1 MNAYTTEVQQPQ
13 SPTARLLD
21 EIALFGYRPSGD
33 EHDYRPLPDAETV
46 EIGVA
51 GIFESLETMFTNTR
65 LEDELSEVLWAVAN
79 VFHRRLTQ
87 TQKKLDD
94 NETEQRTL
102 LAAQDGSE
110 ISSVELERKAAAGDT
125 LTEIRNAFEAMRD
138 LAADHYRSSVGCEW
152 LPRTGSKTS
161 YNGLTAAV
169 IDSRD
174 YLARK
179 RHEEKEIY
187 CPTGTKIAFTG
198 GADYQDH
205 EAIFHVLDQTYKK
218 YPDMVLIHGG
228 SPKGAELIAAK
239 WAGLRKVTQ
248 VVCKPDWS
256 AHRNKAAPFKR
267 NDKIVEMMPKGMIV
281 TPGNGINQN
290 LADKARKA
298 GIPLMKVGF

>member
-13 SPTARLLD
+13 SPTAHLLQ
-21 EIALFGYRPSGD
+21 EIALFGYRPNGD
-33 EHDYRPLPDAETV
+33 EHDYRPLPTAETV

-79 VFHRRLTQ
+79 VFHRRLTRA
-87 TQKKLDD
+87 QKKLDD
-94 NETEQRTL
+94 NEAEQRSL
-102 LAAQDGSE
+102 IAVQDGSE
-110 ISSVELERKAAAGDT
+110 ISSVELERKAAEGDT
-125 LTEIRNAFEAMRD
+125 LTEMRNAFEAMRD
-138 LAADHYRSSVGCEW
+138 LAADHYRVSVGYEW

-161 YNGLTAAV
+161 FNGLTAAV

-205 EAIFHVLDQTYKK
+205 EAIFHALDQTHKK

-239 WAGLRKVTQ
+239 WAELRKVAQ
-248 VVCKPDWS
+248 VVCKPDWT
-256 AHRNKAAPFKR
+256 AHRNKSAPFKR

>member
-1 MNAYTTEVQQPQ
+1 MNAYTTDVQQPQ
-13 SPTARLLD
+13 SPTAHLLD
-21 EIALFGYRPSGD
+21 EIAIYGYRPNGD
-33 EHDYRPLPDAETV
+33 DPDYRPLPDADTV
-46 EIGVA
+46 EVSIAGV
-51 GIFESLETMFTNTR
+51 FESLETMFSNTR
-65 LEDELSEVLWAVAN
+65 LEDELPEVMWAVAN
-79 VFHRRLTQ
+79 VFHRRLTL

-94 NETEQRTL
+94 NETQQRTL
-102 LAAQDGSE
+102 ITEQDGSE
-110 ISSVELERKAAAGDT
+110 ISSVELERKAAEGET
-125 LTEIRNAFEAMRD
+125 LTEKRNAFEAMRD
-138 LAADHYRSSVGCEW
+138 LAAEHYRVSVGSEW

-161 YNGLTAAV
+161 YSGLTAAV

-187 CPTGTKIAFTG
+187 CPAGTKIAFTG

-205 EAIFHVLDQTYKK
+205 DAIFHVLDQTHKK
-218 YPDMVLIHGG
+218 YPDMILIHGG

-239 WAGLRKVTQ
+239 WAELRKVTQ
-248 VVCKPDWS
+248 VVCKPDWT
-256 AHRNKAAPFKR
+256 AHRNKSAPFKR

-298 GIPLMKVGF
+298 GIPLMKIGF

>member
-21 EIALFGYRPSGD
+21 EIALFGYRPNGD
-33 EHDYRPLPDAETV
+33 EHDYCPLPDAETV

-65 LEDELSEVLWAVAN
+65 LEDELSEVLWAIAN
-79 VFHRRLTQ
+79 VFHRRLTRA
-87 TQKKLDD
+87 QKKLDD
-94 NETEQRTL
+94 NETEQRAL
-102 LAAQDGSE
+102 IAAQDGSE
-110 ISSVELERKAAAGDT
+110 ISSVELERRAAEGET
-125 LTEIRNAFEAMRD
+125 LTEKRNAFEAMRD
-138 LAADHYRSSVGCEW
+138 LAADHYRVSVGSEW

-161 YNGLTAAV
+161 YSGLTAAV

-205 EAIFHVLDQTYKK
+205 EAIFHVLDQTHKK

-228 SPKGAELIAAK
+228 STKGAELIAAK
-239 WAGLRKVTQ
+239 WAELRKVTQ
-248 VVCKPDWS
+248 VVCKPDWT
-256 AHRNKAAPFKR
+256 AHRNKSAPFKR